1 MEGEPADA
9 FYQKEISRNGPVP
22 FEDIAPFVTMEVSG
36 FPELQHF
43 CEVGRIQRGFWGA
56 LESEI
61 ERCRTLEFEVVD
73 PAVLVATTT
82 TSSPIPGVVPAG
94 TVNSMRTVAQAL
106 LEIWTRNGQRRRRT
120 ASKSASM

>member
-9 FYQKEISRNGPVP
+9 FYQKEISRNGPEVP

-43 CEVGRIQRGFWGA
+43 CEVGRIQRGFRVA
-56 LESEI
+56 LEAEI

-94 TVNSMRTVAQAL
+94 TVNSMRTVADSPVP
-106 LEIWTRNGQRRRRT
+106 R
-120 ASKSASM
+120 ASSCGST